1 MYKRQDTDSTN
12 DQNASLTL
20 ELSPTDKLEI
30 STRINKRNSY
40 RVIGNGVLID
50 QGWGADRG
58 TRRTDIYAYGMRAV
72 TATTPGATMFTHP
85 TTGVVAYGA
94 PVRPGVDIA
103 ASSVVNQAFGSNA
116 YINGAGD
123 LESVDLSLIHI

>member
-1 MYKRQDTDSTN
+1 MSGQYGSPDTDSTN

-20 ELSPTDKLEI
+20 ELAPTDKLEI

-58 TRRTDIYAYGMRAV
+58 TRRTDIYAYGMRALIV
-72 TATTPGATMFTHP
+72 N
-85 TTGVVAYGA
+85 
-94 PVRPGVDIA
+94 
-103 ASSVVNQAFGSNA
+103 SSVANQVPSTSQPWLTALPVLVGSVKKVA
-116 YINGAGD
+116 
-123 LESVDLSLIHI
+123 